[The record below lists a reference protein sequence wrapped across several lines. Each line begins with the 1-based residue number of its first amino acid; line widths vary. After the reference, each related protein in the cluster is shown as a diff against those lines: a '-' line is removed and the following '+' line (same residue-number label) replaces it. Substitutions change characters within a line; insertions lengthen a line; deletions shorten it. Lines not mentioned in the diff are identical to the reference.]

1 MAYSYDRTA
10 ATERTAADEVT
21 LDALLQADPWV
32 KGLLAKLTRFG
43 LKRVDMVWSGIHGNI
58 LQFAPGGMGK
68 LRFTPEHLV
77 KLSKLPRV
85 RWYEFG
91 ERGSSV
97 AIEGSW
103 IGD

>member
-1 MAYSYDRTA
+1 MYSYDRTA

-32 KGLLAKLTRFG
+32 LPLLAKLSRFG
-43 LKRVDMVWSGIHGNI
+43 LKRVETVWSGIHGNV
-58 LQFAPGGMGK
+58 LQFANEGRGK
-68 LRFTPEHLV
+68 LRLPADALV
-77 KLSKLPRV
+77 KLGNLPRV

-91 ERGSSV
+91 ERGSNV